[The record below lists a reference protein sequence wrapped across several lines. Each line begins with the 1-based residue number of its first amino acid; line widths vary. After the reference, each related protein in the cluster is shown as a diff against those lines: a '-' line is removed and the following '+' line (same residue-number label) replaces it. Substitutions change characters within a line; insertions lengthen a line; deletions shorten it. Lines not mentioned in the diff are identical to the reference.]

1 MKKFQHWDSFQIYRK
16 TSWMGKCNQDN
27 EGGKGVNDV
36 ILIIYQAE
44 AARQSEFKTEYVL
57 SKSLRKLKTNKLSLI

>member
-1 MKKFQHWDSFQIYRK
+1 
-16 TSWMGKCNQDN
+16 MGKCNQDN

-44 AARQSEFKTEYVL
+44 ATRQSEFKTEYVL
-57 SKSLRKLKTNKLSLI
+57 SRSLRKLKTNKLSLI